1 MWNTLTAWLI
11 SHLVANNSASVEVM
25 LIVWWIVLAKILQ
38 PEHTCGIKVTIL
50 FLMLVS
56 KITMTVFENLV
67 KITDVSVLDFFSLQF
82 TMWKEK
88 WSEKLFTNWKL
99 DESSL

>member
-38 PEHTCGIKVTIL
+38 PEHTCDIEVTIL
-50 FLMLVS
+50 FLMLVTE
-56 KITMTVFENLV
+56 ITMTIFENLV
-67 KITDVSVLDFFSLQF
+67 KITDVSVLDFFF
-82 TMWKEK
+82 FVVHCVKREMIRKIVY
-88 WSEKLFTNWKL
+88 
-99 DESSL
+99 